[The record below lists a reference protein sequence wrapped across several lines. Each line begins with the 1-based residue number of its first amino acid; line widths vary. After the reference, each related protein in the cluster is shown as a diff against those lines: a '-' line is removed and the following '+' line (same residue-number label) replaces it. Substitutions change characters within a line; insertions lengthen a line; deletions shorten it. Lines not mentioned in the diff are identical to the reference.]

1 MQKWVGQLVVC
12 LVTLLVCTACREE
25 AEDVPG
31 PMPEGFQPGEGVF
44 ITNEGQFQVG
54 NASVSY
60 YRFATGEVEQ
70 ELFQSRNG
78 RLLGDVL
85 QSLYLGDSSIWL
97 VVNNSERLEEVD
109 AASWQSQGSITG
121 LPTPRYF
128 LPVRAGKAYATELFA
143 DAVTVVDTENRVVC
157 ATIPLPGWTEEL
169 LLHQGWVWVTNR
181 RTDQLYVLDPV
192 GDVVIDSITLGF
204 NSNALQLDAEG
215 MLWVL
220 CSGDSDT
227 GEPGGLYRVD
237 PNSRQVVRS
246 LLFADSNMGQ
256 WPRLAMNA
264 ARDTLYYL
272 KQQVYRLSISATAA
286 PSAPF
291 LPASGRTLYALGVDP
306 RNSDVYVGDA
316 LDFQQRGQVY
326 IYRPD
331 GQERGQFSAGVIP
344 NGFWFY

>member
-1 MQKWVGQLVVC
+1 MDDL
-12 LVTLLVCTACREE
+12 
-25 AEDVPG
+25 PG
-31 PMPEGFQPGEGVF
+31 PVPEGFQPGEGVF
-44 ITNEGQFQVG
+44 ITNEGQFLVG

-70 ELFQSRNG
+70 ELFQSHNG
-78 RLLGDVL
+78 RPLGDVL
-85 QSLYLGDSSIWL
+85 QSLYLADSVIWL

-109 AASWQSQGSITG
+109 AASWQSLGSITG

-128 LPVRAGKAYATELFA
+128 LPVRAGTAYVTELFA
-143 DAVTVVDTENRVVC
+143 DAVTIVDTETFIITG
-157 ATIPLPGWTEEL
+157 TIPLPGWTEEL
-169 LLHQGWVWVTNR
+169 LIHQSLVWITNR
-181 RTDQLYVLDPV
+181 RTDQLYVLDPIS
-192 GDVVIDSITLGF
+192 DTVIDSVAVGF

-220 CSGDSDT
+220 CSGNPDT
-227 GEPGGLYRVD
+227 DEPGGLYRVD
-237 PNSRQVVRS
+237 PASRQVVRS
-246 LLFADSNMGQ
+246 LLFADNNMGQ

-272 KQQVYRLSISATAA
+272 KEDVFRLPVAA
-286 PSAPF
+286 MSAPGTPF
-291 LPASGRTLYALGVDP
+291 IPSGGRTLYALGIDP
-306 RNSDVYVGDA
+306 RNSEVYVGDA

-331 GQERGQFSAGVIP
+331 GQERVQFSAGVIP